1 MQSKQGER
9 LAWNGNNTW
18 LSADLAEE
26 WEQIFSRAWCDRTR
40 GNGFKQTQVKCKLAI
55 RMKLFTTQVLKNWKR
70 LVREVVDAHAQK
82 HSRSR

>member
-40 GNGFKQTQVKCKLAI
+40 GNGFNQRQFKFMLAI
-55 RMKLFTTQVLKNWKR
+55 RKSFCTM
-70 LVREVVDAHAQK
+70 
-82 HSRSR
+82 